1 MERDL
6 DIVQQAYKQAQGLS
20 TIISEEQRVALV
32 AHLQHALALVRGP
45 FLDGFWLGVIHILRG
60 DFEQAIPYL
69 EASLGL
75 YVALGSE
82 PTAPRELSLPHFLL
96 AAPLTQPFTNR
107 ASHALV
113 WSFLAYAQVNSGQV
127 QPSLRSGRSALALAH
142 GSTNVCA

>member
-20 TIISEEQRVALV
+20 TIPSEEQRVPLV

-69 EASLGL
+69 EAYLGL
-75 YVALGSE
+75 YGAWGIE
-82 PTAPRELSLPHFLL
+82 PTAARQLSLPQFLVD
-96 AAPLTQPFTNR
+96 AT
-107 ASHALV
+107 
-113 WSFLAYAQVNSGQV
+113 
-127 QPSLRSGRSALALAH
+127 
-142 GSTNVCA
+142 